1 VGGLGDNTQGL
12 WWYVKRLFTD
22 DDGYVATQFLQETL
36 TPPAQ
41 EGGIPTLALHREG
54 PLAVDDTC
62 PATAMSDVLWRKLTI
77 VRGDVLP
84 LRD

>member
-1 VGGLGDNTQGL
+1 
-12 WWYVKRLFTD
+12 VKRLFTD

-41 EGGIPTLALHREG
+41 EGGRPTLALHREG
-54 PLAVDDTC
+54 PLAVDDTV
-62 PATAMSDVLWRKLTI
+62 ATAMSDVLWRKLTV